1 MWVSDE
7 NGLGFDFSSKVN
19 SFFFQH
25 IQPTQTYG
33 LTQLPKLLGLLLSR
47 LTLQLEGTYF
57 VYYKQMSE
65 RKVPTHQNCEYWKI

>member
-1 MWVSDE
+1 MKMVWDLTS
-7 NGLGFDFSSKVN
+7 LAKSIL
-19 SFFFQH
+19 FFFQH